1 MTATENKAKVSYD
14 PEWRE
19 KYKPQV
25 CTAAEAVKKIRPG
38 QRIFIG
44 TGVAEP
50 LQLVSALSKRATELP
65 DTEIVHLLTFGEAPY
80 AHRELTQYFRVNSF
94 FIAEN
99 VRDIIQ
105 EGLGDYTPIHL
116 SEIPR
121 LFDSGQLPLDVALI
135 QVTPPDAE
143 GMCSMGVSVD
153 IVKSATENA
162 SLVIAQVNPKMPRT
176 LGNSFIHA
184 YEIDV
189 LVPGEEAIL
198 EIQPPE
204 VTDVTRQIAENLSAL
219 IEDGATLEIGIGRIP
234 QALVGCLKD
243 KKDLG
248 IHTEMISDDLIDL
261 IEDGVINGSRKTADR
276 GKVVT
281 SFALGTQRLYDY
293 IDNNPTFA
301 FHPTEYVN
309 SPFVIHQQHK
319 MVAINTALEVDLT
332 GQVCADSIGAKF
344 FSGVGGQVDFNR
356 GAAKAHGGKAII
368 ALPSTAEDGEISR
381 IKTHLSPG
389 AGVVTT
395 RAGVS
400 YVVTEFGVAY
410 LHGKSVQERALALI
424 SIAHPKFRADLLRE
438 AIEAKYL
445 STALADREGKILV
458 GPKELRTTYLL
469 NDGTQLNFRPIHPTD
484 EPRMRD
490 LFYKLSEATIYYR
503 FMSHQKRVLRHQI
516 QDFVYID
523 HRNDVTI
530 VGTLPEAH
538 GEEIIAVGSYYLDQK
553 TNLAEVA
560 FVVSDKWQNHGIG
573 TFLLKHL
580 MRIARRNGIRG
591 FTAEVLVENKAMKSV
606 VNKSNC
612 KIKSRLTG
620 NVYSYEMDFE

>member
-1 MTATENKAKVSYD
+1 MSKPITYDPNWKETYKSQVLSATE
-14 PEWRE
+14 
-19 KYKPQV
+19 
-25 CTAAEAVKKIRPG
+25 AVRKIRPG

-44 TGVAEP
+44 TGCAEP
-50 LQLVSALSKRATELP
+50 LELVSALSKRATELP
-65 DTEIVHLLTFGEAPY
+65 DTEIVHLLTFGDAPY
-80 AHRELTQYFRVNSF
+80 AHRELAQYFRVNSF

-116 SEIPR
+116 SDIPR
-121 LFDSGQLPLDVALI
+121 LFGTGQLPLDVALI
-135 QVTPPDAE
+135 HVTPPDQY
-143 GMCSMGVSVD
+143 GMCSFGVSVD
-153 IVKSATENA
+153 IIHSAAENA
-162 SLVIAQVNPKMPRT
+162 SLVIAQVNPNMPRT
-176 LGNSFIHA
+176 LGDSFIHVHD
-184 YEIDV
+184 IDM
-189 LVPGEEAIL
+189 LVPSEAPIL
-198 EIQPPE
+198 EVPSPE
-204 VTDVTRQIAENLSAL
+204 VTDVTRQIAEYIAAL
-219 IEDGATLEIGIGRIP
+219 VEDGSTIEFGIGRIP
-234 QALVGCLKD
+234 QALLGFLKD

-248 IHTEMISDDLIDL
+248 VHTEMVTDGIIEL
-261 IEDGVINGSRKTADR
+261 IESGAITGARKTTDH
-276 GKVVT
+276 GKIVA
-281 SFALGTQRLYDY
+281 SFAIGTKRIYDY
-293 IDNNPTFA
+293 IDNNPLFS

-309 SPFVIHQQHK
+309 DPSIIQQQNK
-319 MVAINTALEVDLT
+319 MVAVNTALELDLT
-332 GQVCADSIGAKF
+332 GQVCADSIGSKF

-356 GAAKAHGGKAII
+356 GAAKSRGGKAII
-368 ALPSTAEDGEISR
+368 AMPSTAKGGTVSR
-381 IKTHLSPG
+381 IRTYLSEG

-395 RAGVS
+395 RAGVN
-400 YVVTEFGVAY
+400 YVVTEYGVAY

-445 STALADREGKILV
+445 SAALADKEGKIV
-458 GPKELRTTYLL
+458 IGPKELRTTYLL
-469 NDGTQLNFRPIHPTD
+469 NDGTLLNFRPIHPTD

-503 FMSHQKRVLRHQI
+503 FMSHQKRVSRQQI

-530 VGTLPEAH
+530 VGTVPEAY
-538 GEEIIAVGSYYLDQK
+538 GEDIIAVGSYYLDPK

-591 FTAEVLVENKAMKSV
+591 FTAEVLTENKPMQAV
-606 VNKSNC
+606 INKSNC
-612 KIKSRLTG
+612 KIRSRFTG
-620 NVYSYEMDFE
+620 NVHSYEMDFE